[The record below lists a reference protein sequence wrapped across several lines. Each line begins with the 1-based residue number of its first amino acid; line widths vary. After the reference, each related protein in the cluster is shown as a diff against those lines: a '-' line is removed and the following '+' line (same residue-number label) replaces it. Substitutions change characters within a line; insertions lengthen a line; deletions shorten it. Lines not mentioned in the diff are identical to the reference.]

1 MRVARPLHF
10 RVSPAALVPSGS
22 PLKEPDHHTAVG
34 RSADFN
40 HLFILI
46 QPKFRLEKSFSSYAL
61 SFRAMNRLRS
71 FISSWAG
78 EWLDLALPATHIALI
93 AFCAVLLH
101 YALRKLI
108 SRSARRYAWPLEL
121 EVPIKGLVRWG
132 LISAAVLM
140 MLEVMGV
147 SATVLWTAFS
157 GFAAVGAVAFFAAW
171 SVLSNFFCALLIMM
185 VRPYRLGDT
194 IEVLEALDKVGVK
207 GRVVDINML
216 YTTLE
221 ERNTPEDGR
230 SLIQIPNVF
239 VFQKGLRRWTNL
251 PQPAAATPQAAAPT
265 ANPSPIN
272 P

>member
-1 MRVARPLHF
+1 MSTSRFDKFKTHL
-10 RVSPAALVPSGS
+10 
-22 PLKEPDHHTAVG
+22 PDWVQ
-34 RSADFN
+34 D
-40 HLFILI
+40 
-46 QPKFRLEKSFSSYAL
+46 
-61 SFRAMNRLRS
+61 
-71 FISSWAG
+71 
-78 EWLDLALPATHIALI
+78 WLDIIVPGAQILLI
-93 AFCAVLLH
+93 IGAAWLLQRL
-101 YALRKLI
+101 LRKLVT
-108 SRSARRYAWPLEL
+108 RAARHYNLPHAMLMTMN
-121 EVPIKGLVRWG
+121 G
-132 LISAAVLM
+132 LIRWSIVLSALLLVLER
-140 MLEVMGV
+140 LGV
-147 SATVLWTAFS
+147 SATVLWSAFT
-157 GFAAVGAVAFFAAW
+157 GFATVGAVAFFAAW

-251 PQPAAATPQAAAPT
+251 PQPAAATPQAAPPT